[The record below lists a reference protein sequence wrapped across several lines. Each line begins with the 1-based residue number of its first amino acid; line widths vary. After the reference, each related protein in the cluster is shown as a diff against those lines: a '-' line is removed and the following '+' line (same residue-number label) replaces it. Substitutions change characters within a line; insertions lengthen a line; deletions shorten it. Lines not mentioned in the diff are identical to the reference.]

1 MNAAGD
7 GTIRGEAGLS
17 TLAES
22 QKGLMGTHSSW
33 HLWEP
38 ERLMMGRAGGEFSSP
53 WSFN

>member
-22 QKGLMGTHSSW
+22 WKALMGTETHPGIS
-33 HLWEP
+33 
-38 ERLMMGRAGGEFSSP
+38 GGLGSL
-53 WSFN
+53 